1 MARSTKTE
9 RLLAKAYASGIMLD
23 HSRWSVDPITGE
35 GTVVKKHR
43 FCTGCGE
50 VLTTGYD
57 PTELDIIGHQYD
69 ELLKAGMGWIIS
81 PTQIAEDVKKDRK
94 HEDFD

>member
-1 MARSTKTE
+1 MTRSTKTE

-23 HSRWSVDPITGE
+23 HSRWAVNPDPG
-35 GTVVKKHR
+35 GPVKKERICVH
-43 FCTGCGE
+43 CKE
-50 VLTTGYD
+50 VLTVGYD
-57 PTELDIIGHQYD
+57 PSELDIIGHQYD